1 MEKQLEATLVGG
13 LYLFKNELDHGD
25 TRFMLGSSK
34 EEVFC
39 NGDECLP
46 FGINEETYRIL
57 LESFGGITCY
67 YVDNKGEISLED
79 YNHYHQMDAYIMS
92 DTYFETRD
100 QAFEAAQTLIPIF
113 QEEGPEGLIKY
124 ADRVVCD
131 LWEDFGDIGINMRDE
146 ITSDFHLWDRGTS
159 KEEILNWFDR
169 SHSQGLATGLM
180 GL

>member
-25 TRFMLGSSK
+25 IRFMLGSSK